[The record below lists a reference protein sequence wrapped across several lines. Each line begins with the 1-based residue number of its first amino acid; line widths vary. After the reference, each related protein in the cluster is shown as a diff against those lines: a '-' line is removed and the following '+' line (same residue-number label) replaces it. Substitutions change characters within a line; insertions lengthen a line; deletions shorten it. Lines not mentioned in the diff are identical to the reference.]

1 MSDTSTLQA
10 FAQLPVAQQTL
21 IEKLAI
27 FYGHSAV
34 SNLSRFLDFGF
45 ETKALRAELSALA
58 EQGWVRVDEVGK
70 TRYYRCHEDVRDA
83 LTRHAIDNGRFEAIA
98 RAIQQQFGPNLE
110 RAWSYRTWDNAEA
123 ALRDL
128 RIAILRGEVRLV
140 YRLLQRAM
148 QQYYNSPKFNPSP
161 WVTLWGM
168 PLDDA
173 WLPYLAAEVLLTVLA
188 PSYLNN
194 ALRLDIEVFDTQ
206 YLWEDIQKVLP
217 QLDDNAPIWLS
228 LGGTYTTQWLWRK
241 QLDEGLAQQATNH
254 ESGHYAYW
262 LLLQAVAYLAKGDS
276 QQASET
282 YQAALKLWRKILG
295 KRNVWFESELEY
307 LGWLALLLDGD
318 TKALKLARSAL
329 KVAPENPNIY
339 VLQHFLKA
347 REQGNVSD
355 MDTPMDFHVY
365 TPLSFLLT
373 LWVKYWLGQNLNKK
387 WCEQAEQ
394 ALLQL
399 EDKHYPWL
407 VDEYVATLA
416 RILPAKHP
424 HKQAYQQRC
433 EACYQAGALRPMID
447 LFQRQEAWQLS
458 LQALQQLGAT
468 SSGNNN
474 TQANSEERMIWQLQK
489 LKNADF
495 VSYDLT
501 PKVQKK
507 SRKGWTAGRQV
518 ALRRLL
524 EEPESF
530 PFMSAEDRS
539 LAQAVQSESFSY
551 YGRGHYYLSMNQA
564 WRHLIGHPRVFW
576 EDAPNTPLD
585 IQQGKEE
592 LQIVKERGKLRIT
605 LSPELPT
612 TQHFEAGEYWVEEET
627 AQQLRVYLLSQSV
640 LQLQQI
646 LGAKGLLVPQDAEQE
661 VRQTLEKLA
670 PLITIQSDI
679 AGMDNAEEV
688 GAEQHLHVY
697 LLPYDEGLRFLMRV
711 QPLGSAGP
719 AFPPGHGRSNVMAE
733 IAGRLVKTTRA
744 LKQEKQQAQQ
754 VLQACPALEYWEDP
768 SEDYALDDPQD
779 CLEALSELKA
789 QAEQVSLAWPEGEKL
804 RLTPALDA
812 SGMRLN
818 IKKSGDWFELD
829 GQLQVSDDLV
839 LTLKQLLELEKS
851 SSGRFIPLEDGQFL
865 QLTRQFQK
873 RLDALR
879 SYAENSKQGVK
890 VGALAAPALEDFME
904 EVGELKAD
912 KAWQQQVKKLKT
924 IRDSQPSVP
933 SDLQADLR
941 DYQEDGF
948 RWMMRL
954 AEWGV
959 GGCLA
964 DDMGLGKTVQAL
976 AMLVARATQGAA
988 LVVAPTSVCHNWYH
1002 ECQRFAPTLRPV
1014 FYRGK
1019 ARQDLLDGV
1028 QAHDLVIVSYTLL
1041 QQDAQAFQGLQWA
1054 SIILDEAQAIKNAQT
1069 KRAQAAY
1076 QLQGDFRLATTGT
1089 PIENRLSELWS
1100 LFRFLN
1106 PGLLFAQKR
1115 FNERFANLIERDQ
1128 DDKARQNL
1136 KKLVQPFIL
1145 RRTKNQVLQELPPR
1159 TEITLT
1165 VSLSDSEMALYEA
1178 MRQQALERFA
1188 HSDDV
1193 NNKHLEVLAEI
1204 TRLRLAACHP
1214 RLAMSESEL
1223 PSSKLQAF
1231 AELVTELRDNQHK
1244 ALVFSQFVK
1253 HLELIRHWLDEQQ
1266 IPYQYLDG
1274 STPAE
1279 KRQQA
1284 VEAFQRGEGDIFLI
1298 SLKAG
1303 GFGLNLT
1310 AADYV
1315 IHMDPWW
1322 NPAVEDQASDRAHR
1336 IGQQRPVTIYRLVS
1350 EHTIEE
1356 KIVKLH
1362 QQKRDLANSLLAGSE
1377 SSGQLSAAAMLDLIR
1392 GEAVEDV
1399 L

>member
-1 MSDTSTLQA
+1 
-10 FAQLPVAQQTL
+10 
-21 IEKLAI
+21 
-27 FYGHSAV
+27 
-34 SNLSRFLDFGF
+34 
-45 ETKALRAELSALA
+45 
-58 EQGWVRVDEVGK
+58 
-70 TRYYRCHEDVRDA
+70 
-83 LTRHAIDNGRFEAIA
+83 
-98 RAIQQQFGPNLE
+98 
-110 RAWSYRTWDNAEA
+110 
-123 ALRDL
+123 
-128 RIAILRGEVRLV
+128 
-140 YRLLQRAM
+140 
-148 QQYYNSPKFNPSP
+148 
-161 WVTLWGM
+161 
-168 PLDDA
+168 
-173 WLPYLAAEVLLTVLA
+173 
-188 PSYLNN
+188 
-194 ALRLDIEVFDTQ
+194 
-206 YLWEDIQKVLP
+206 
-217 QLDDNAPIWLS
+217 
-228 LGGTYTTQWLWRK
+228 
-241 QLDEGLAQQATNH
+241 
-254 ESGHYAYW
+254 
-262 LLLQAVAYLAKGDS
+262 
-276 QQASET
+276 
-282 YQAALKLWRKILG
+282 
-295 KRNVWFESELEY
+295 
-307 LGWLALLLDGD
+307 
-318 TKALKLARSAL
+318 
-329 KVAPENPNIY
+329 
-339 VLQHFLKA
+339 
-347 REQGNVSD
+347 
-355 MDTPMDFHVY
+355 
-365 TPLSFLLT
+365 
-373 LWVKYWLGQNLNKK
+373 
-387 WCEQAEQ
+387 
-394 ALLQL
+394 
-399 EDKHYPWL
+399 

-416 RILPAKHP
+416 RILPDKHP
-424 HKQAYQQRC
+424 QKEAYQQRR
-433 EACYQAGALRPMID
+433 EACYQASTLRPMID
-447 LFQRQEAWQLS
+447 LFQRQEVWQLS
-458 LQALQQLGAT
+458 LQALQQLGEA
-468 SSGNNN
+468 NLNPN
-474 TQANSEERMIWQLQK
+474 KQANSEERMVWQLQR
-489 LKNADF
+489 LKSAGF
-495 VSYDLT
+495 VAYDLT

-518 ALRRLL
+518 ALRRLS

-539 LAQAVQSESFSY
+539 LAQAVQYDSYAY
-551 YGRGHYYLSMNQA
+551 YGRGHYHIPMNQA

-576 EDAPNTPLD
+576 ADAPNTPLD

-592 LQIVKERGKLRIT
+592 LQIVKEGSKLRLK
-605 LSPELPT
+605 LSPELPAT
-612 TQHFEAGEYWVEEET
+612 HQFDAGDYWVEEET
-627 AQQLRVYLLSQSV
+627 AQQLRVYWLTQSV

-646 LGAKGLLVPQDAEQE
+646 LGTKGLVVPQDAEQE
-661 VRQTLEKLA
+661 VRQTLEKIA

-688 GAEQHLHVY
+688 AAEQQLHVY
-697 LLPYDEGLRFLMRV
+697 LLPYGEGLRFLMRV

-733 IAGRLVKTTRA
+733 IEGRLVKTTRV
-744 LKQEKQQAQQ
+744 LKQEKKQAQQ

-768 SEDYALDDPQD
+768 SEDYALDDPQA

-789 QAEQVSLAWPEGEKL
+789 QEQVSLAWPEGEKM
-804 RLTPALDA
+804 RLTPATDA
-812 SGMRLN
+812 SSMRVSVN
-818 IKKSGDWFELD
+818 KSGDWFELD

-890 VGALAAPALEDFME
+890 VGALAAPALEEFMD

-924 IRDSQPSVP
+924 IRDSQPNLP
-933 SDLQADLR
+933 GELQADLR

-964 DDMGLGKTVQAL
+964 DDMGLGKTVQTL
-976 AMLVARATQGAA
+976 AMLVARAAQGAA

-1041 QQDAQAFQGLQWA
+1041 QQDADAFQALNWA

-1115 FNERFANLIERDQ
+1115 FNERFANPVERDR

-1188 HSDDV
+1188 QSEDV
-1193 NNKHLEVLAEI
+1193 DAKHLEVLAEI

-1231 AELVTELRDNQHK
+1231 AELVTELRENQHK

-1253 HLELIRHWLDEQQ
+1253 HLELIRHWLDEQR

-1336 IGQQRPVTIYRLVS
+1336 IGQQRSVTIYRLVS

-1362 QQKRDLANSLLAGSE
+1362 EQKRDLANSLLAGSE

-1392 GEAVEDV
+1392 GESLEDV